1 VIYYGIKY
9 LSKNNIA
16 LPYTFFLAV
25 SVFRAHPFVVSK
37 GSYFVDVSVRRAF
50 EAMNTD
56 DKKHFVHGEL
66 HLLQVKI
73 IYPYVEKQKHL
84 FMFIL
89 QKNVQIDSVR
99 FTSQSSINFTQ
110 LESSNE
116 YAIRLVFF
124 ESNNL
129 HDLYRSPQIIFQTE
143 KCLDLSIQEG

>member
-1 VIYYGIKY
+1 VA
-9 LSKNNIA
+9 NNNSTAYI
-16 LPYTFFLAV
+16 FCLAV
-25 SVFRAHPFVVSK
+25 SVFRAAPYMVSK
-37 GSYFVDVSVRRAF
+37 GSYFVNVSVRRAF
-50 EAMNTD
+50 EAMYPD

-66 HLLQVKI
+66 QLLQVKI

-129 HDLYRSPQIIFQTE
+129 HDLYRSPQITFQTE